1 MPTMAALLYLEAA
14 QPVAACATERRMFH
28 GSSHVSAY
36 SVRML
41 VITRAKLGMVGRGM
55 DGELTTCPVGNTD
68 THIHRKDLEDTL
80 VSKFPHIG

>member
-1 MPTMAALLYLEAA
+1 
-14 QPVAACATERRMFH
+14 
-28 GSSHVSAY
+28 
-36 SVRML
+36 ML

-80 VSKFPHIG
+80 VSKFPHIFKASHYSSSTQLGPRHTPETSECR